1 MGNTVVLDEKI
12 NAYSNTNYVVFN
24 EGDQFVLNV
33 GQFSPIVK
41 QIYNKTN
48 RNCAVYITA
57 YNPFGMQEDSQ
68 SNLIANNRLYE
79 ELKIYASEIYH
90 GAGAD
95 PEGLWPPEPSFLAIG
110 VNLQIAT
117 IIGKKYRQD
126 AILWVDEAGIPQLIL
141 LR

>member
-41 QIYNKTN
+41 QLYNKTN
-48 RNCAVYITA
+48 SNCAVYITA
-57 YNPFGMQEDSQ
+57 YNPFGMQQDSQ

-79 ELKIYASEIYH
+79 ELKIYASEIYQ

-110 VNLQIAT
+110 VSLQIAT